1 MDSSSVTPS
10 SYTSERLDRTEL
22 IVLSNLCDKID
33 SMGKNENN
41 INVLNAKIC
50 RTFSLNELLS
60 SRSNKPSGNNSVK
73 AHSFLKKNALMNK
86 LGHDKIVKKSLL
98 AALFYVSKRMSK
110 AIPCIFQAWKEYTF
124 ERRASKIHEL
134 LSSAHL
140 SNEISGFASPL
151 GMTVNNVN

>member
-22 IVLSNLCDKID
+22 IVLSSLCDKID

-41 INVLNAKIC
+41 VNVLNAKIC

-60 SRSNKPSGNNSVK
+60 SRSNRPSGNNSVK

-98 AALFYVSKRMSK
+98 AALFYVSKRMS
-110 AIPCIFQAWKEYTF
+110 
-124 ERRASKIHEL
+124 
-134 LSSAHL
+134 
-140 SNEISGFASPL
+140 
-151 GMTVNNVN
+151 